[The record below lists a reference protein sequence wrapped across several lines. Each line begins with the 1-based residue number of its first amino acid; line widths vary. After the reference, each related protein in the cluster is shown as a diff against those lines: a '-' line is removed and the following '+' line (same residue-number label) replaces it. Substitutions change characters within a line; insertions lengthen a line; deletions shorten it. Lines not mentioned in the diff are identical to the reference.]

1 MAGFF
6 YFSSVKITWI
16 FKDFSQLSIKEMYE
30 VMQLRQE
37 VFIVE
42 QDCPYLDADGKDQQS
57 HHLLG
62 YDIEGVL
69 VAYLRLLAPGVSYSE
84 ISLGRIVTSTKCR
97 GKGIG
102 KMLMKQGINESE
114 LLYGK
119 VSIRI
124 SAQSYLISFYR
135 AFGFEI
141 IGSEYLEDNIP
152 HTEMLRTK

>member
-1 MAGFF
+1 MELVDTLKATTKTRHFHGGFF

-124 SAQSYLISFYR
+124 SAQSYLISFTV
-135 AFGFEI
+135 
-141 IGSEYLEDNIP
+141 L
-152 HTEMLRTK
+152 LVLK

>member
-1 MAGFF
+1 MELVDTLKATTKTRYFHGGFF
-6 YFSSVKITWI
+6 YFSGVKITWI

-42 QDCPYLDADGKDQQS
+42 QDCPYLDADGKDKQS

-124 SAQSYLISFYR
+124 SAQSYLISLLPCFW
-135 AFGFEI
+135 F
-141 IGSEYLEDNIP
+141 
-152 HTEMLRTK
+152 